1 MPDTTRQGHGAV
13 MLKHIAVQRVE
24 RGIVDVGGEHALAQI
39 IQHHNARAAT
49 QPAEGLLMQLGP
61 DLRTGPEHQQAD
73 GLATVTESQ
82 HEQPRAAVLAA
93 VRVAHHR
100 TGTVI
105 DLKFFAGCSLDDCAR
120 FRRLASTKLPNETV
134 DALILGGEAA
144 GIHQFLPDRHGVA
157 AMCEAQLNHFAVRL
171 AGAGRRTATG
181 LRRGCWFRRTP
192 RLRAKV
198 GGHLLRTGRF

>member
-1 MPDTTRQGHGAV
+1 MVQVRLSFLEAFEAQALQRRSLGMADPTLHFPLSIRMPDATRQGHGAV

-24 RGIVDVGGEHALAQI
+24 RGVVDVGGEHALAQI
-39 IQHHNARAAT
+39 IQHNNAGAAT
-49 QPAEGLLMQLGP
+49 QPAESLLMQFGP
-61 DLRTGPEHQQAD
+61 NLRAGPEHQQPN

-82 HEQPRAAVLAA
+82 HEQPRAAVLAD

-100 TGTVI
+100 AGAVV
-105 DLKFFAGCSLDDCAR
+105 DLKFFAGCSFDDCAC

-157 AMCEAQLNHFAVRL
+157 AM
-171 AGAGRRTATG
+171 
-181 LRRGCWFRRTP
+181 
-192 RLRAKV
+192 
-198 GGHLLRTGRF
+198 